1 MTTNQINYMNTMIDR
16 ARLDE
21 TQRHNVEVENLE
33 KKRFN
38 FDKKKTLFSI
48 FF

>member
-21 TQRHNVEVENLE
+21 TQRHNVEAENIEKQRNKLE
-33 KKRFN
+33 KK
-38 FDKKKTLFSI
+38 KMLFSI